1 MREKYNK
8 GVKEIRKEMKEETE
22 VGWLVLRLDGALQSQ
37 RLFAP
42 VNFV

>member
-1 MREKYNK
+1 M
-8 GVKEIRKEMKEETE
+8 

-42 VNFV
+42 VNSCIALAWASEIKPTSDFPW